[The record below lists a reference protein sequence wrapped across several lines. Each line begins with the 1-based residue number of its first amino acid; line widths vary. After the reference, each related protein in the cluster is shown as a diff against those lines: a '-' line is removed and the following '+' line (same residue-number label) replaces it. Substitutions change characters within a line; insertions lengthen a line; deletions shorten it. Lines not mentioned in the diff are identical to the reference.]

1 MENKLLLEEI
11 KRFRLLSGYNPG
23 NTHYENE
30 FIINESGVAI
40 RDALKSGEELSRALR
55 DIKGTS
61 ELRSV

>member
-11 KRFRLLSGYNPG
+11 KRFRLLSGYKPG

-30 FIINESGVAI
+30 LIINERVTPLK
-40 RDALKSGEELSRALR
+40 DALKSGEELSRALR

-61 ELRSV
+61 ELR